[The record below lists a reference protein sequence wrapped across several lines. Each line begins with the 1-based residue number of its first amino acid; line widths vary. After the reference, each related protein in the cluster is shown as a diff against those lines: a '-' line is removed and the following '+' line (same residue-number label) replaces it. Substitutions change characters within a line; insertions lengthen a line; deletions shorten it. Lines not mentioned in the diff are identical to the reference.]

1 MNRLSK
7 QAKLGLATLAV
18 AALATVAAVVGAG
31 LWAHERALVAGEEAL
46 RQSVLLLDRSIDRS
60 MDNLSMLSSELRHDI
75 LEFQANPN
83 LANEYLT
90 VQVATTDHVVLAE
103 LVDPSG
109 QVVAASDPARIGS
122 VRQDLPSQAPAPAN
136 PNAGR
141 DGSPAISVNMGLIEP
156 ENGQALISVNIFSAG
171 MVGTI
176 YLDPV
181 FFSEALTTATTWK
194 NQAADL
200 FTGDGT
206 PLVMGPSGWNEPL
219 RANGLPLSV
228 AGTDWQ
234 APPSST
240 LRTNDWL
247 VAHRWL
253 PNLGIHAATAV
264 PKGVVLTGW
273 ENDLLVAGGIGL
285 VILIILAMLTAIT
298 LRSDRQNS
306 RISAELKEVTERLN
320 LAFAGSNDG
329 VWDWNT
335 TEDKAF
341 YSPRLCGL
349 LGYDT
354 DDIAPKPQ
362 SWMNLLHEEDKQS
375 VCQAIEDHLN
385 DLSPVY
391 SATHRMRRK
400 DGGWQWVESRGKA
413 LRAPDGR
420 AYRMVG
426 TMTDIED
433 KKRQET
439 AVLAARDEAEAAN
452 RSKSDFLAVMSHEIR
467 TPMSGVLGMAQVLL
481 NTALTT
487 KQRRYAGLIKTSGE
501 SLLAILNDIL
511 DFSKLE
517 AGHLDL
523 EALDFVL
530 NDEID
535 AVIRLMD
542 MPARNKKIELH
553 FDDRTG
559 GRIALNGD
567 PTRIRQI
574 LMNLISNAIKF
585 TEDGS
590 VTLRCGVHSRSDNRY
605 EVKFEV
611 IDTGIGMSEDVRRNL
626 FMKFNQGDPSI
637 ARRYGG
643 TGLGLA
649 ICDQL
654 TSLMNGTIKVESQP
668 SVGSRFCVTVNLPKS
683 DTIPLIRSEP
693 ATPAQRPDLARLRVL
708 AAEDNSVNQILLHE
722 LLSPYVEKLE
732 IVDDGESAIEAAS
745 KEVYDVILMDVRLPG
760 IDGVAATRAIR
771 RLGTAW
777 KTRPIIALTANAMSE
792 QHSAYIEAGMTTCLS
807 KPIDCAKLYA
817 TLSEIAANSLPHTEP
832 EPEKAADRRLPADA
846 QATPS
851 PVSVAPEHPM
861 IDQNGLEQLVSII
874 GPQSVAGLLE
884 QLITQLQES
893 VRQLD
898 SATSEPN
905 ALSAIA
911 HTLAG
916 AAGNCQAVRVSKM
929 ARELEHAVG
938 NRSDITGPM
947 NALRRAVD
955 ETLPALTQQIER
967 LQDEPAIAPR
977 RFAAL

>member
-7 QAKLGLATLAV
+7 QAYLGLATLGV

-31 LWAHERALVAGEEAL
+31 LWAHERALVAGEQAL
-46 RQSVLLLDRSIDRS
+46 RQSVLLLDRSVDRS
-60 MDNLSMLSSELRHDI
+60 MDRLSVLSGELRHEI
-75 LEFQANPN
+75 KQFQTDQA

-90 VQVATTDHVVLAE
+90 VQVAMTEHVMLAE
-103 LVDPSG
+103 LVDLSG

-122 VRQDLPSQAPAPAN
+122 VRHDLPVQALVPAN
-136 PNAGR
+136 PNANP
-141 DGSPAISVNMGLIEP
+141 DSAVNIGLVEP
-156 ENGQALISVNIFSAG
+156 EAGRPLITVNIYASG
-171 MVGTI
+171 MIGTI
-176 YLDPV
+176 YLEPV
-181 FFSEALTTATTWK
+181 FFSEALMTATTWK
-194 NQAADL
+194 NQMADL
-200 FTGDGT
+200 FMADGT
-206 PLVMGPSGWNEPL
+206 PLVMGPSGWNETL
-219 RANGLPLSV
+219 SANGLPLAIDGSQ
-228 AGTDWQ
+228 WQ

-240 LRTNDWL
+240 HRTDDWL

-264 PKGVVLTGW
+264 PKTIVLAGW
-273 ENDLLVAGGIGL
+273 ENDLLLAGGIG
-285 VILIILAMLTAIT
+285 VVVLIVLALLTAIT
-298 LRSDRQNS
+298 LRSDRQNIRMS
-306 RISAELKEVTERLN
+306 TELKEVTERLN

-335 TEDKAF
+335 TEDKAY
-341 YSPRLCGL
+341 YSPRLCAL
-349 LGYDT
+349 LGYEPDG
-354 DDIAPKPQ
+354 IEPKPQ
-362 SWMNLLHEEDKQS
+362 SWMNLLHEDDKQA

-385 DLSPVY
+385 GLSPVY
-391 SATHRMRRK
+391 SATHRMRRN
-400 DGGWQWVESRGKA
+400 DGDWQWVESRGKA
-413 LRAPDGR
+413 LRASDGR

-433 KKRQET
+433 KKRQEN

-452 RSKSDFLAVMSHEIR
+452 RTKSDFLAVMSHEIR

-487 KQRRYAGLIKTSGE
+487 KQRRYAELIKTSGE

-523 EALDFVL
+523 EAMDFVL

-535 AVIRLMD
+535 AVVRLMD
-542 MPARNKKIELH
+542 MPARAKKIELH

-585 TEDGS
+585 TEVGS
-590 VTLRCGVHSRSDNRY
+590 VTLRCGVHARSDNRY

-611 IDTGIGMSEDVRRNL
+611 IDTGIGMNEDVRRNL
-626 FMKFNQGDPSI
+626 FMKFNQGDASI

-668 SVGSRFCVTVNLPKS
+668 NVGSRFCVTINLPKG
-683 DTIPLIRSEP
+683 TTMPLAKSEP
-693 ATPAQRPDLARLRVL
+693 VTPAQRPDLARLRVL

-722 LLSPYVEKLE
+722 LLSPYVKQLE

-745 KEVYDVILMDVRLPG
+745 KQVYDVILMDVRLPG
-760 IDGVAATRAIR
+760 IDGVAATKAIR
-771 RLGTAW
+771 RLGAAW

-792 QHSAYIEAGMTTCLS
+792 QHSAYIEAGMTSCLS
-807 KPIDCAKLYA
+807 KPIDCTKLYA
-817 TLSEIAANSLPHTEP
+817 TLSAIAAESLPQAGP
-832 EPEKAADRRLPADA
+832 EIIGTGDRHP
-846 QATPS
+846 
-851 PVSVAPEHPM
+851 PVSKQAAPPPAAAAPEHPM
-861 IDQNGLEQLVSII
+861 IDKNGLEQLVAII

-884 QLITQLQES
+884 QLIAQLRES
-893 VRQLD
+893 VQQLD
-898 SATSEPN
+898 DAATEPS

-916 AAGNCQAVRVSKM
+916 AAGNCQAVRVSKL
-929 ARELEHAVG
+929 ARELEHAIG
-938 NRSDITGPM
+938 DSDDVTAPM
-947 NALRRAVD
+947 QALRRAVD
-955 ETLPALTQQIER
+955 DTLIALVSEIER